1 MKDRE
6 NFFEVWGGISGAQ
19 HLLALLLD
27 FGISPEQIADLTSVN
42 VAKRFRINHK
52 GDVAVGNDADFTI
65 VDPDAEE
72 TITADSLF
80 YRHRHSPYV
89 GRKLRGRVVRTVLRG
104 QTIYC
109 DGKVGA
115 QPNGEFIQPRL

>member
-1 MKDRE
+1 MERLGAVANCAPPLRPDSERTLVHERLSDITTIGSDHSPSPWSMKDRE

-80 YRHRHSPYV
+80 Y
-89 GRKLRGRVVRTVLRG
+89 
-104 QTIYC
+104 
-109 DGKVGA
+109 
-115 QPNGEFIQPRL
+115 